1 MPHITLTEPLITVNG
16 TPVEREYEYVV
27 EGNTI
32 SARGAIDS
40 VRRKNRQ
47 TRADVD
53 DSLMWAL
60 CPRYVVV
67 PEYH

>member
-32 SARGAIDS
+32 DMRGAMDS
-40 VRRKNRQ
+40 VCRKNRQ
-47 TRADVD
+47 TRADAIN
-53 DSLMWAL
+53 SLMWSL
-60 CPRYVVV
+60 CSRYVVGM
-67 PEYH
+67 